1 MVAPVNSGADTPA
14 TRTANPAPARGADGS
29 APAAA
34 SFAVRLGAMGRWFR
48 PSIVVGALSLM
59 AVIGLYWFM
68 ALLPG
73 TNPALVPAPPQILQ
87 TFIEEL
93 RSGELWINT
102 YASLKRV
109 LIGYLLG
116 AGLALLLGSLA
127 GWFRFWGYI
136 LNPIIDALR
145 PIPAL
150 AYIPLVIVWVG
161 IGEPSRIIIIVL
173 AVFKPVV
180 VNARAGMQEVAQI
193 YVDAA
198 RTLGASRWR
207 VFTTV
212 ALPSAIP
219 YFIAGMRTGV
229 STGFLALVAAE
240 LIAAPSG
247 LGFMIQNAGQYF
259 RTDITIVGIIVIG
272 LLGALLDQI
281 ASRTGRALT
290 SWSDV
295 RREQ

>member
-1 MVAPVNSGADTPA
+1 MSGGPA
-14 TRTANPAPARGADGS
+14 SVRMARW
-29 APAAA
+29 
-34 SFAVRLGAMGRWFR
+34 LLR
-48 PSIVVGALSLM
+48 PQVLVGALSLCIVV
-59 AVIGLYWFM
+59 AVYW
-68 ALLPG
+68 ALSLQPG
-73 TNPALVPAPPQILQ
+73 ANPKLVPPPPVVVQ
-87 TFIEEL
+87 TFFEEL
-93 RSGELWINT
+93 RSGDLWANT
-102 YASLKRV
+102 AASLKRV
-109 LIGYLLG
+109 VLGFAIGG
-116 AGLALLLGSLA
+116 GLALMLGSLA
-127 GWFRFWGYI
+127 GWFRPIGWL

-161 IGEPSRIIIIVL
+161 IDEPSRLIIIAL

-207 VFTTV
+207 VFSTV
-212 ALPSAIP
+212 ALPSAVP
-219 YFIAGMRTGV
+219 YFIAGLRTGV

-259 RTDITIVGIIVIG
+259 RTDVTIVGIIVIG

-281 ASRTGRALT
+281 ASRVGRRLT
-290 SWSDV
+290 AWSEA
-295 RREQ
+295 RREL

>member
-1 MVAPVNSGADTPA
+1 MMRRLFSPA
-14 TRTANPAPARGADGS
+14 
-29 APAAA
+29 
-34 SFAVRLGAMGRWFR
+34 VL
-48 PSIVVGALSLM
+48 VGTLSL
-59 AVIGLYWFM
+59 AVVVGLYWLI
-68 ALLPG
+68 ALRPG
-73 TNPALVPAPPQILQ
+73 TNAALVPVPPKIFAAL
-87 TFIEEL
+87 IEEIGNGNL
-93 RSGELWINT
+93 AINT
-102 YASLKRV
+102 MASLKRV
-109 LIGYLLG
+109 LIGFAVGAFFALTLG
-116 AGLALLLGSLA
+116 ALA
-127 GWFRFWGYI
+127 GWFRWWGYI

-161 IGEPSRIIIIVL
+161 IGEPSRLIIIAL
-173 AVFKPVV
+173 AVFKPCV

-193 YVDAA
+193 HVDAA

-219 YFIAGMRTGV
+219 YFIAGLRTGV

-259 RTDITIVGIIVIG
+259 RTDVTIVGIIVIG
-272 LLGALLDQI
+272 CLGALLDQI
-281 ASRTGRALT
+281 ASRTGRVMT
-290 SWSDV
+290 RWSDT
-295 RREQ
+295 RRVQ

>member
-1 MVAPVNSGADTPA
+1 V
-14 TRTANPAPARGADGS
+14 
-29 APAAA
+29 
-34 SFAVRLGAMGRWFR
+34 
-48 PSIVVGALSLM
+48 VVGALSLA
-59 AVIGLYWFM
+59 AVVAIYWWL
-68 ALLPG
+68 ALRPG
-73 TNPALVPAPPQILQ
+73 TNSALVPPPPAILRALVD
-87 TFIEEL
+87 EL
-93 RSGELWINT
+93 RSGDLWINT
-102 YASLKRV
+102 VASLKRV
-109 LIGYLLG
+109 VIGFVLG
-116 AGLALLLGSLA
+116 ASLALVLGALA
-127 GWFRFWGYI
+127 GWFRYWGYV

-173 AVFKPVV
+173 AVFKPCV
-180 VNARAGMQEVAQI
+180 VNARAGMKEVAQI

-207 VFTTV
+207 VFATV
-212 ALPSAIP
+212 ALPSAVP
-219 YFIAGMRTGV
+219 YFIAGLRTGV

-240 LIAAPSG
+240 LIAAPTG

-259 RTDITIVGIIVIG
+259 RTDVTIVGIIVIG

-290 SWSDV
+290 AWSDV
-295 RREQ
+295 RREP

>member
-1 MVAPVNSGADTPA
+1 MK
-14 TRTANPAPARGADGS
+14 RI
-29 APAAA
+29 
-34 SFAVRLGAMGRWFR
+34 FR
-48 PSIVVGALSLM
+48 PSLIVGTLSLA
-59 AVIGLYWFM
+59 AVIGCYWYM
-68 ALLPG
+68 ATRPG
-73 TNPALVPAPPQILQ
+73 VNPALVPSPPPIVAS
-87 TFIEEL
+87 FGEEL
-93 RSGELWINT
+93 RSGDLWINT
-102 YASLKRV
+102 LASLKRV
-109 LIGYLLG
+109 LIGYAIGAAAALILG
-116 AGLALLLGSLA
+116 ALA
-127 GWFRFWGYI
+127 GWFRYWGYV

-161 IGEPSRIIIIVL
+161 IGEPSRIIIIAL
-173 AVFKPVV
+173 AVFKPIV
-180 VNARAGMQEVAQI
+180 VNARAGMQQIAQI

-207 VFTTV
+207 VFRTV
-212 ALPSAIP
+212 ALPSAVP

-281 ASRTGRALT
+281 ANRAGRALT
-290 SWSDV
+290 SWSEV
-295 RREQ
+295 RRDP

>member
-1 MVAPVNSGADTPA
+1 MIG
-14 TRTANPAPARGADGS
+14 RDGGFIGS
-29 APAAA
+29 L
-34 SFAVRLGAMGRWFR
+34 VRWLR
-48 PSIVVGALSLM
+48 PSVVVGALSLLTL
-59 AVIGLYWFM
+59 VGLYWFM
-68 ALLPG
+68 ALRPG
-73 TNPALVPAPPQILQ
+73 TNPALVPAPPQIIT

-93 RSGELWINT
+93 RSGDLWTNT
-102 YASLKRV
+102 RASLQRV
-109 LIGYLLG
+109 VIGYLIG
-116 AGLALLLGSLA
+116 AGLALMLGALA
-127 GWFRFWGYI
+127 GWFRWWGYI

-150 AYIPLVIVWVG
+150 AYIPLVIVWIG

-173 AVFKPVV
+173 AVFKPCV

-198 RTLGASRWR
+198 RTLGASKWR

-212 ALPSAIP
+212 AIPSAIP

-259 RTDITIVGIIVIG
+259 RTDVTIVGIIVIG
-272 LLGALLDQI
+272 LLGALLDQM
-281 ASRTGRALT
+281 ASRVGKSLT
-290 SWSDV
+290 RWSEV

>member
-1 MVAPVNSGADTPA
+1 MTNDSGVP
-14 TRTANPAPARGADGS
+14 RQRP
-29 APAAA
+29 
-34 SFAVRLGAMGRWFR
+34 RLLR
-48 PSIVVGALSLM
+48 PSFVVGALSLCV
-59 AVIGLYWFM
+59 VIALYWAM
-68 ALLPG
+68 ALSPG
-73 TNPALVPAPPQILQ
+73 TNPALVPAPPVILK
-87 TFIEEL
+87 TLVEEL
-93 RSGELWINT
+93 RSGDLVANT
-102 YASLKRV
+102 AASLQRV
-109 LIGYLLG
+109 LIGYAIG
-116 AGLALLLGSLA
+116 AGLALALGALA
-127 GWFRFWGYI
+127 GWFRWWGWI

-161 IGEPSRIIIIVL
+161 IGEPSRIIIIAL

-207 VFTTV
+207 VFATV
-212 ALPSAIP
+212 AVPSAVP
-219 YFIAGMRTGV
+219 YFIAGLRTGV

-259 RTDITIVGIIVIG
+259 RTDVTIVGIIVIG

-281 ASRTGRALT
+281 ASRAGRALT
-290 SWSDV
+290 AWSEV
-295 RREQ
+295 RRDP

>member
-1 MVAPVNSGADTPA
+1 M
-14 TRTANPAPARGADGS
+14 R
-29 APAAA
+29 
-34 SFAVRLGAMGRWFR
+34 RLIR
-48 PSIVVGALSLM
+48 PSVVVGALSLA
-59 AVIGLYWFM
+59 AVVGLYWIV
-68 ALLPG
+68 ALQPG
-73 TNPALVPAPPQILQ
+73 TNPGLVPPPPTIVE
-87 TFIEEL
+87 TFFAEL
-93 RSGELWINT
+93 RNGDLLANT
-102 YASLKRV
+102 AASMQRV
-109 LIGYLLG
+109 VIGYVIG
-116 AGLALLLGSLA
+116 AGLALVLGALA
-127 GWFRFWGYI
+127 GWFRVAGWV

-161 IGEPSRIIIIVL
+161 IGEPSRIIIIAL

-180 VNARAGMQEVAQI
+180 VNARAGMQEVANI

-198 RTLGASRWR
+198 RTLGASKWR

-212 ALPSAIP
+212 AIPSAVP

-259 RTDITIVGIIVIG
+259 RTDVTIVGIIVIG
-272 LLGALLDQI
+272 ILGAFLDQI
-281 ASRTGRALT
+281 ASRAGRALT
-290 SWSDV
+290 AWSET
-295 RREQ
+295 RKEP

>member
-1 MVAPVNSGADTPA
+1 MK
-14 TRTANPAPARGADGS
+14 
-29 APAAA
+29 
-34 SFAVRLGAMGRWFR
+34 RLLK
-48 PSIVVGALSLM
+48 PSWIVGALSIM
-59 AVIGLYWFM
+59 GVIALYWIM
-68 ALLPG
+68 ATRPG
-73 TNPALVPAPPQILQ
+73 VNAALMPSPPTILS
-87 TFIEEL
+87 TFGEEL
-93 RSGELWINT
+93 KSGDLWINT

-109 LIGYLLG
+109 VIGYVIG
-116 AGLALLLGSLA
+116 AGLALMLGALA
-127 GWFRFWGYI
+127 GWFRYWGYV

-180 VNARAGMQEVAQI
+180 VNARAGMKEVAQI

-207 VFTTV
+207 VFATV

-281 ASRTGRALT
+281 ANRAGRALT
-290 SWSDV
+290 SWSEV
-295 RREQ
+295 RRDA